1 MPYILQLFY
10 TLKTRGRYCGTQIY
24 FSKKQTKEE
33 MLDALVKNA
42 IDFLD
47 SSLDDLDK
55 RPKNSIVDFY
65 TSIELFLKARL
76 MSEHWTLILSR
87 PELANLDSFQ
97 VGDFHSIF
105 LDDAVTR
112 IKNILKKPIGANA
125 IDAFKALG
133 EHRNQIVHFAHTKYQ
148 DIQATKA
155 SVVAEQW
162 SAWHYLHELLVSD
175 WSPIFDNYLAEFE
188 RIHQR
193 MMGQQE
199 FIKARYT
206 AILPQIEIKQKS
218 GSEVE
223 NCAHCHME
231 SAIITQKNEWGNDY
245 ECMVCGVKDV
255 LIKKTSATIPC
266 QSCGKEFQF
275 FDKELKRCPHCGEEI
290 DHEYVDEICKE
301 RYSQGDEWCEE
312 GGEWIAYC
320 HKCYDDRPSVFY
332 IDGLWSCISCFD
344 RGWRAITCPHCDEFV
359 TGDMDTIKY
368 FACVRCEDE
377 ARAEFEESG
386 F

>member
-1 MPYILQLFY
+1 M
-10 TLKTRGRYCGTQIY
+10 
-24 FSKKQTKEE
+24 
-33 MLDALVKNA
+33 
-42 IDFLD
+42 
-47 SSLDDLDK
+47 
-55 RPKNSIVDFY
+55 
-65 TSIELFLKARL
+65 
-76 MSEHWTLILSR
+76 
-87 PELANLDSFQ
+87 
-97 VGDFHSIF
+97 
-105 LDDAVTR
+105 
-112 IKNILKKPIGANA
+112 
-125 IDAFKALG
+125 
-133 EHRNQIVHFAHTKYQ
+133 
-148 DIQATKA
+148 
-155 SVVAEQW
+155 
-162 SAWHYLHELLVSD
+162 
-175 WSPIFDNYLAEFE
+175 
-188 RIHQR
+188 
-193 MMGQQE
+193 
-199 FIKARYT
+199 
-206 AILPQIEIKQKS
+206 
-218 GSEVE
+218 
-223 NCAHCHME
+223 
-231 SAIITQKNEWGNDY
+231 
-245 ECMVCGVKDV
+245 